1 MQHQVRLCEKNM
13 YINLSWLL
21 YRQLRQA
28 LPGIRCSSCTCLR
41 PLCRCSSGHTRH
53 SPRGSRNSSSSCRRG
68 ICRPRR
74 CRSQHSCRSC
84 QWGQEQLG
92 SIWKKGKVRD
102 PKQVQKHIPWSS
114 GRCTLKFLRKCHI
127 EFVFFF
133 LQWCAPIYIP
143 INSAQG
149 SLLSILSS
157 TLEYI
162 FLINHLNMK
171 FCLTLLL
178 LTQGT

>member
-133 LQWCAPIYIP
+133 YSGVHQFTFP
-143 INSAQG
+143 
-149 SLLSILSS
+149 S
-157 TLEYI
+157 TVHRVLFYPYSRQHWNT
-162 FLINHLNMK
+162 FS
-171 FCLTLLL
+171 
-178 LTQGT
+178 